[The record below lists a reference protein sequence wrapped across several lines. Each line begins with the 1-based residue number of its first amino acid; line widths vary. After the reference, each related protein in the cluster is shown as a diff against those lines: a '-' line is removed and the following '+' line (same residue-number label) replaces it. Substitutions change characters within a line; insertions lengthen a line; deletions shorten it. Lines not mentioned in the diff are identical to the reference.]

1 MPAVEQRSMRL
12 IVGLGNPDP
21 EYQWTPHNLGF
32 MAIDELTNR
41 GSARG
46 PIRVERPEGKAL
58 VGRGEIAG
66 EEVLLAKPQTYM
78 NLSGISVR
86 ELLQKYELSPADLLV
101 MWDEVQLPFGTIR
114 IDRKGSGGSH
124 NGANSVI
131 SSVGT
136 QEFSRIRLGCGPDHP
151 LSSRKE
157 FVLRPMKKAELAEAA
172 EMIGK
177 AGDAVEMILA
187 KGIEPAMNIF
197 NRRKQ
202 EPEEPEEE

>member
-1 MPAVEQRSMRL
+1 MRL

-32 MAIDELTNR
+32 LAVDELANR
-41 GSARG
+41 SS
-46 PIRVERPEGKAL
+46 IRVERPEGKAL
-58 VGRGEIAG
+58 VGKGKIAG
-66 EEVLLAKPQTYM
+66 ENVLLAKPQTYM

-86 ELLQKYELSPADLLV
+86 ELLEKYELGPADLLV

-131 SSVGT
+131 SGVGT

-157 FVLRPMKKAELAEAA
+157 FVLRPMKKAELEEAA

-197 NRRKQ
+197 NRRKP
-202 EPEEPEEE
+202 EAEEPEEE

>member
-1 MPAVEQRSMRL
+1 MRL

-32 MAIDELTNR
+32 MAVDELANR
-41 GSARG
+41 GS
-46 PIRVERPEGKAL
+46 IRVERPEGKAL
-58 VGRGEIAG
+58 VGKGKFAG
-66 EEVLLAKPQTYM
+66 EEVVLAKPQTYM

-86 ELLQKYELSPADLLV
+86 ELLEKYELAPPDLLV

-131 SSVGT
+131 SAVGT
-136 QEFSRIRLGCGPDHP
+136 QEFSRLRLGCGPDHP

-157 FVLRPMKKAELAEAA
+157 FVLRPMKKAELEVAA
-172 EMIGK
+172 EMVGE

-187 KGIEPAMNIF
+187 NGIEAAMNKF
-197 NRRKQ
+197 NRRKPA
-202 EPEEPEEE
+202 EPEADEPEK